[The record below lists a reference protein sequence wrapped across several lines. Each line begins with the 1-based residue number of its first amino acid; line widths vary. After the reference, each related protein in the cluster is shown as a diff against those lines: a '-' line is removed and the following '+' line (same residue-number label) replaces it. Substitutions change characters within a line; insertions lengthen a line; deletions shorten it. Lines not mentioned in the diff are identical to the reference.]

1 MPAATPD
8 GASSTGRMLVDDR
21 FTAVAAKFFAMF
33 RRRRQGGGALAVYLD
48 GEPVLDIWA
57 GWADPERRWR
67 SDTMALTYSTGKGV
81 AATVAHRLIERG
93 LLDLD
98 APVATYWPEFA
109 ANGKDAITVRDVLN
123 HRAGLQ
129 RIRGLVD
136 SQGTLLDDD
145 ALLDHDSL
153 AAALAASAPDPLRL
167 RASGYHGLTFGTLVA
182 ELAQRAT
189 GRSFADVVHAEL
201 AEPLGDNDFWF
212 GVPRGERHRLA
223 TLSPRLT
230 IGRVPVDRLI
240 APFGALR
247 RVQSAHSAIY
257 DGWADMS
264 IGQRPYDAV
273 MPSWGGVFTARSLAR
288 MYGAI
293 ANDGVVGTRRLLRP
307 ETTRMIAQMLPNSR
321 FDYVL
326 GAPPHWALGYHRGIV
341 GTRLTREAL
350 GHFGVGG
357 SGAIAMPG
365 VGVSVAFVT
374 NHLGYSGMTLGD
386 ARLPTLSALARR
398 AGTVSRAA
406 GSVPVTRQAAAG

>member
-1 MPAATPD
+1 MPAATQD

-48 GEPVLDIWA
+48 GEPVLDVWA
-57 GWADPERRWR
+57 GWADADRRWR
-67 SDTMALTYSTGKGV
+67 GDTMALTYSTGKGV
-81 AATVAHRLIERG
+81 TATVAHRLIERG
-93 LLDLD
+93 VLDLD
-98 APVATYWPEFA
+98 TPVATYWPEFA
-109 ANGKDAITVRDVLN
+109 ARGKDAITVRDLLN

-136 SQGTLLDDD
+136 SEGNPLDDE
-145 ALLDHDSL
+145 ALLDHDRL

-182 ELAQRAT
+182 ELIQRAT
-189 GRSFADVVHAEL
+189 GRSFTDVVHTEL

-212 GVPRGERHRLA
+212 GVPRSERHRLA
-223 TLSPRLT
+223 TLAPRLS
-230 IGRVPVDRLI
+230 IGLVPVDQLI
-240 APFGALR
+240 APLGAVR
-247 RVQSAHSAIY
+247 RVRSARSAIY

-307 ETTRMIAQMLPNSR
+307 ETTAMIARMPANSR

-357 SGAIAMPG
+357 SGAIAVPG
-365 VGVSVAFVT
+365 AGVSVAFVT

-386 ARLPTLSALARR
+386 ARLPTLAALARR
-398 AGTVSRAA
+398 AALLGRSA
-406 GSVPVTRQAAAG
+406 GSTPATRQAAG